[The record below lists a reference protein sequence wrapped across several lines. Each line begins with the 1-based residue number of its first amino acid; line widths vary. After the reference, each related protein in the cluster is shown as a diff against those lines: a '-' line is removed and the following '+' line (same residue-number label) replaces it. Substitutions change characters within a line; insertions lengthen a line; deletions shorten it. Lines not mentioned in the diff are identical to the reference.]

1 MTPPCPRGQ
10 PSGAVVE
17 VDERGHEF
25 FTRDRENVTKHARL
39 LIEDPSLSLGADKA
53 TSVEEVWMSLTPTR
67 PIRSALPVELQSAL
81 RKLGGALIRGRAPRT
96 EGAVPRMDGSI
107 IAASY
112 NVHKCVGVD
121 NRFDPGRI
129 AAVIAELD
137 ADVLALQEVDRR
149 FGQRTGLLNTAALE
163 GRTGL
168 TLLHV
173 SDTPG
178 GHGWHGNALLVRQGR
193 LIRMRRISLPG
204 AEPRGALMAELQLP
218 AGRLR
223 VVATHLGL
231 LRRHRAL
238 QAQALLDA
246 INQGSPMPTL
256 LMGDLNE
263 WRPGVPSSL
272 LALEPMFGPLG
283 VGEPSFPSRLPFLAL
298 DRILASPREMVSAA
312 AAHASPL
319 ARLASDHLPLR
330 ARIDLGEYQGAL
342 VEPPSPAIA
351 QKGIAQEGIA
361 KAA

>member
-1 MTPPCPRGQ
+1 M
-10 PSGAVVE
+10 
-17 VDERGHEF
+17 
-25 FTRDRENVTKHARL
+25 RDRENVKKHVRL
-39 LIEDPSLSLGADKA
+39 LIEDPYLPLSATMA
-53 TSVEEVWMSLTPTR
+53 TSLEEVCMSLTPTR
-67 PIRSALPVELQSAL
+67 PIRSALPIELHGAL
-81 RKLGGALIRGRAPRT
+81 RKLGGALMRGRAPRA
-96 EGAVPRMDGSI
+96 EGAMPRVDGSI

-193 LIRMRRISLPG
+193 LIRLRRISLPG
-204 AEPRGALMAELQLP
+204 AEPRGALVAELQLP
-218 AGRLR
+218 AGRIR

-238 QAQALLDA
+238 QAQILLDA
-246 INQGSPMPTL
+246 INRGSPMPTL

-272 LALEPMFGPLG
+272 LPLEPMFGPFG
-283 VGEPSFPSRLPFLAL
+283 TGQPSFPSRLPFLAL
-298 DRILASPREMVSAA
+298 DRILASPGEMVSAV
-312 AAHASPL
+312 AAHSSPL
-319 ARLASDHLPLR
+319 ARLVSDHLPLR
-330 ARIDLGEYQGAL
+330 AQIDLGAYQDAFVGNAPLGIVQKAL
-342 VEPPSPAIA
+342 AN
-351 QKGIAQEGIA
+351 
-361 KAA
+361 AA

>member
-1 MTPPCPRGQ
+1 MP
-10 PSGAVVE
+10 
-17 VDERGHEF
+17 H
-25 FTRDRENVTKHARL
+25 
-39 LIEDPSLSLGADKA
+39 
-53 TSVEEVWMSLTPTR
+53 TPTR
-67 PIRSALPVELQSAL
+67 PIRSALPIELHGAL
-81 RKLGGALIRGRAPRT
+81 RKLRGAWVRDRAPRA
-96 EGAVPRMDGSI
+96 ESAISRGDGSI

-149 FGQRTGLLNTAALE
+149 FGQRIGLLNTAALE
-163 GRTGL
+163 SRTGL

-193 LIRMRRISLPG
+193 LIRMRRIHLPG

-218 AGRLR
+218 AGRIR
-223 VVATHLGL
+223 VVAAHLGL

-238 QAQALLDA
+238 QAQTLLDA
-246 INQGSPMPTL
+246 INHGSPMPTL

-272 LALEPMFGPLG
+272 LPLEAMFGPLDTG
-283 VGEPSFPSRLPFLAL
+283 QPSFPSRLPFLAL
-298 DRILASPREMVSAA
+298 DRILASPREMVSAV

-330 ARIDLGEYQGAL
+330 ARIDLGEYQGAF
-342 VEPPSPAIA
+342 VEPGSPAIA
-351 QKGIAQEGIA
+351 QKGIGPKGIA

>member
-1 MTPPCPRGQ
+1 MLAGRCHSYR
-10 PSGAVVE
+10 
-17 VDERGHEF
+17 F
-25 FTRDRENVTKHARL
+25 FIPTRENYTNNVQF
-39 LIEDPSLSLGADKA
+39 LIEEP
-53 TSVEEVWMSLTPTR
+53 TSFLAAAMAASRKEAWMSQTPTR
-67 PIRSALPVELQSAL
+67 PIRTALPIEVHGAL
-81 RKLGGALIRGRAPRT
+81 RRLGGALMRGRVTRT
-96 EGAVPRMDGSI
+96 EGAIPRVDGSI

-163 GRTGL
+163 SRTGL

-193 LIRMRRISLPG
+193 LIRMRRIHLPG
-204 AEPRGALMAELQLP
+204 AEPRGALMAELLLP
-218 AGRLR
+218 AGRIR
-223 VVATHLGL
+223 VVAAHLGL

-238 QAQALLDA
+238 QAQTLLDA
-246 INQGSPMPTL
+246 INHGSPMPTL

-272 LALEPMFGPLG
+272 LPLEAIFGPLG
-283 VGEPSFPSRLPFLAL
+283 TGQPSFPSRLPFLAL
-298 DRILASPREMVSAA
+298 DRILASPREMVSGV

-330 ARIDLGEYQGAL
+330 ARIDLGAYQDAL
-342 VEPPSPAIA
+342 AETDAAGTA
-351 QKGIAQEGIA
+351 QKALPE
-361 KAA
+361 AA